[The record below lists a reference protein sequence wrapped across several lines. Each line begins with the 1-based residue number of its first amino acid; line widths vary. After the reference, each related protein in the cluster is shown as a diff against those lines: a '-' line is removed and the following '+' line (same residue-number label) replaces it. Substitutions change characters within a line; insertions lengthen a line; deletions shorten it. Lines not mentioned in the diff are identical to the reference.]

1 MANIEIYLD
10 NNATT
15 KPLPDV
21 VKTMLPILSGGFG
34 NPSSSHSA
42 GERAREYIIGARKQ
56 LGQLIGADPKNIVFT
71 SSGTEA
77 NNMAFYSFTRGKS
90 ERCRILT
97 TTIEHSSIRKMCSH
111 LRIKGV
117 DIILLPVDSR
127 GHIDL
132 EELRRLVRENV
143 DLVSIQW
150 VNNETGVI
158 QPLAEIVAI
167 CHENGKIIHT
177 DAAQAVGKLEVDMDD
192 IAVDFLSLTGHKFH
206 SPQGIGAI
214 YCRDKFL
221 LAPIFFG
228 GFQEHGFR
236 PGTEN
241 VSGIVGMGKAAELR
255 RKNLKDH
262 TGKMRELRDCFESK
276 ILESVPHTSINGDPS
291 KRICNTTNILFGGID
306 GRILL
311 KKLDTMGIR
320 CSQSSACTN
329 SQSEPSYVLKAM
341 GRTDEEAYSSIRFSF
356 SIENTIQEVD
366 RAVDVISRT
375 CEELH

>member
-1 MANIEIYLD
+1 MAHTEIYLD

-21 VKTMLPILSGGFG
+21 IKVILPILSSGFG

-42 GERAREYIIGARKQ
+42 GERVRGCIKEARRQ
-56 LGQLIGADPKNIVFT
+56 LGRLIGADPNSIVFT

-77 NNMAFYSFTRGKS
+77 NNMAFYSAARSKND
-90 ERCRILT
+90 RCRILT
-97 TTIEHSSIRKMCSH
+97 TTVEHSSIRKMCSH

-117 DIILLPVDSR
+117 DMILLPVDSS

-132 EELRRLVRENV
+132 EELRRLVRENI

-167 CHENGKIIHT
+167 CHEHGKVIHT
-177 DAAQAVGKLEVDMDD
+177 DAAQAVGKLEVNVDD

-221 LAPIFFG
+221 LTPIFFG
-228 GFQEHGFR
+228 GFQENGFR

-241 VSGIVGMGKAAELR
+241 VSGIVGIGKAAELR
-255 RKNLKDH
+255 RENLKDH
-262 TGKMRELRDCFESK
+262 IEKMRELRDYFESQ
-276 ILESVPHTSINGDPS
+276 ILELVPETSINGDPS
-291 KRICNTTNILFGGID
+291 TRICNTTNILFGGID

-311 KKLDTMGIR
+311 KKLDTEGIR

-329 SQSEPSYVLKAM
+329 SQPEPSFVLKAM
-341 GRTDEEAYSSIRFSF
+341 GRTDKEAYSSIRFSF

-366 RAVDVISRT
+366 LAVDVISRT
-375 CEELH
+375 CDELR

>member
-1 MANIEIYLD
+1 MGNIEIYLD

-21 VKTMLPILSGGFG
+21 IKLMLPILSGGFG

-42 GERAREYIIGARKQ
+42 GERVRGCIKEARRH
-56 LGQLIGADPKNIVFT
+56 LGELIGADPNNIVFT

-77 NNMAFYSFTRGKS
+77 NNMVFYSATHGKN
-90 ERCRILT
+90 EPCHILT
-97 TTIEHSSIRKMCSH
+97 TTVEHSSIRKMCSH
-111 LRIKGV
+111 LRIKGA
-117 DIILLPVDSR
+117 DIVLLPVDSS
-127 GHIDL
+127 GNIEL
-132 EELRRLVRENV
+132 EELRRLVREDV

-167 CHENGKIIHT
+167 CHEHGKAIHT
-177 DAAQAVGKLEVDMDD
+177 DAAQAVGKLDINVDD
-192 IAVDFLSLTGHKFH
+192 IEVDFLSLTGHKFH
-206 SPQGIGAI
+206 APQGIGAI
-214 YCRDKFL
+214 YSREKFL

-241 VSGIVGMGKAAELR
+241 VSGIVGLGKAAELR

-262 TGKMRELRDCFESK
+262 IEKMRELRDLFESK
-276 ILESVPHTSINGDPS
+276 ILESVPNTNINGDPS
-291 KRICNTTNILFGGID
+291 NRICNTTNILFGGID

-311 KKLDTMGIR
+311 KKLDIVGIR

-329 SQSEPSYVLKAM
+329 TQPEPSHVLKAM

-356 SIENTIQEVD
+356 SIENTVQEVD
-366 RAVDVISRT
+366 RAVRLISRT
-375 CEELH
+375 CEELR

>member
-15 KPLPDV
+15 RPLPDV
-21 VKTMLPILSGGFG
+21 IKLMLPILSSGFG

-42 GERAREYIIGARKQ
+42 GGRVRGCIKEARKQ
-56 LGQLIGADPKNIVFT
+56 LGQLIGADPNNIVFT

-77 NNMAFYSFTRGKS
+77 NNMAFYSATRGKY

-97 TTIEHSSIRKMCSH
+97 TTVEHSSIRKMCSH

-127 GHIDL
+127 GNIDL
-132 EELRRLVRENV
+132 EELRRLVSENI

-167 CHENGKIIHT
+167 CHEHGKVIHT
-177 DAAQAVGKLEVDMDD
+177 DAAQAVGKLEVNMDD

-228 GFQEHGFR
+228 GFQENGFR

-255 RKNLKDH
+255 RKNLKVH
-262 TGKMRELRDCFESK
+262 IGKMRELRDYFESK
-276 ILESVPHTSINGDPS
+276 VLEMVPNTSINGDPS
-291 KRICNTTNILFGGID
+291 NRICNTTNISFGGID

-311 KKLDTMGIR
+311 KKLDAKGIR

-329 SQSEPSYVLKAM
+329 SQPEPSFVLTAM

-356 SIENTIQEVD
+356 SIENTMEEVD

>member
-1 MANIEIYLD
+1 MSNIEIYLD

-21 VKTMLPILSGGFG
+21 IKSMLPILSSGFG

-42 GERAREYIIGARKQ
+42 GERVRACIKEARKQ
-56 LGQLIGADPKNIVFT
+56 LGQLIGADPNNIVFT

-77 NNMAFYSFTRGKS
+77 NNTAFYSATRGKN
-90 ERCRILT
+90 EPCRILT

-111 LRIKGV
+111 LRITGA
-117 DIILLPVDSR
+117 DIILLPVDPR
-127 GHIDL
+127 GNIDL
-132 EELRRLVRENV
+132 EELRRLLKEEI

-167 CHENGKIIHT
+167 CHENGKVIHT
-177 DAAQAVGKLEVDMDD
+177 DAAQAVGKLEINVDDTE
-192 IAVDFLSLTGHKFH
+192 VDFLSLTGHKFH

-228 GFQEHGFR
+228 GFQENGFR

-241 VSGIVGMGKAAELR
+241 VSGIVGIGKAAELR
-255 RKNLKDH
+255 RKNLEDH
-262 TGKMRELRDCFESK
+262 IGKMRELRDYFESK
-276 ILESVPHTSINGDPS
+276 ILESVSDTMVNGDPS
-291 KRICNTTNILFGGID
+291 NRICNTTNILFGGID

-311 KKLDTMGIR
+311 KKLDTKGIR

-329 SQSEPSYVLKAM
+329 SQPEPSFVLKAM
-341 GRTDEEAYSSIRFSF
+341 GRTDKEAYSSIRFSF
-356 SIENTIQEVD
+356 SIENTIQEMD
-366 RAVDVISRT
+366 RAVDLISRT
-375 CEELH
+375 CEEHH

>member
-15 KPLPDV
+15 RPLPDV
-21 VKTMLPILSGGFG
+21 IKLMLPILSSGFG

-42 GERAREYIIGARKQ
+42 GERVRGCIKEARKQ
-56 LGQLIGADPKNIVFT
+56 LGQLIGADPNNIVFT

-77 NNMAFYSFTRGKS
+77 NNMAFYSATRGKNG
-90 ERCRILT
+90 RCRILT
-97 TTIEHSSIRKMCSH
+97 TTVEHSSIRKMCSH

-117 DIILLPVDSR
+117 DIILLPVDSS

-132 EELRRLVRENV
+132 EELRQLVRENI

-167 CHENGKIIHT
+167 CHEHGKVIHT
-177 DAAQAVGKLEVDMDD
+177 DAAQAVGKSEVNVDD

-228 GFQEHGFR
+228 GFQENGFR

-241 VSGIVGMGKAAELR
+241 VSGIVGIGKAAELR
-255 RKNLKDH
+255 RKNLEVH
-262 TGKMRELRDCFESK
+262 IETMRELRDHFESK
-276 ILESVPHTSINGDPS
+276 VLEMVPNTSVNGDPAN
-291 KRICNTTNILFGGID
+291 RICNTTNILFGGID

-311 KKLDTMGIR
+311 KKLDTKGIR

-329 SQSEPSYVLKAM
+329 SQPEPSFVLKAM

-366 RAVDVISRT
+366 RAVDVISST
-375 CEELH
+375 CEDLH

>member
-1 MANIEIYLD
+1 MENIEIYLD

-15 KPLPDV
+15 RPLPDV
-21 VKTMLPILSGGFG
+21 IKVMLPILSGGFG

-42 GERAREYIIGARKQ
+42 GERVRECIREARRQ
-56 LGQLIGADPKNIVFT
+56 LGQLIGADAKDIVFT

-77 NNMAFYSFTRGKS
+77 NNMAFHSFTHRKNEG
-90 ERCRILT
+90 CRILT
-97 TTIEHSSIRKMCSH
+97 TAVEHSSIRKMCSH
-111 LRIKGV
+111 LRVKGV

-132 EELRRLVRENV
+132 EELKRLVRENI

-167 CHENGKIIHT
+167 CHQHGKVIHT
-177 DAAQAVGKLEVDMDD
+177 DAAQAVGKLEVNMDD
-192 IAVDFLSLTGHKFH
+192 ITVDFLSLTGHKFH

-221 LAPIFFG
+221 LSPIFFG
-228 GFQEHGFR
+228 GFQEDGFR

-241 VSGIVGMGKAAELR
+241 VSGIVGIGKAAELR
-255 RKNLKDH
+255 RQNLKDH
-262 TGKMRELRDCFESK
+262 IGKMRELRDFFESK
-276 ILESVPHTSINGDPS
+276 ILESVPNTRINGDPS
-291 KRICNTTNILFGGID
+291 NRICNTSNILFGGID

-311 KKLDTMGIR
+311 RKLDAMGIR

-329 SQSEPSYVLKAM
+329 SQPEPSHVLKAM
-341 GRTDEEAYSSIRFSF
+341 GHTDEEAYSSIRFSF

-366 RAVDVISRT
+366 RATDVIRRT

>member
-15 KPLPDV
+15 RPLPDV
-21 VKTMLPILSGGFG
+21 IKLMLPILSSGFG

-42 GERAREYIIGARKQ
+42 GERVRGCIKEARKQ
-56 LGQLIGADPKNIVFT
+56 LGQLIGADPNNIVFT

-77 NNMAFYSFTRGKS
+77 NNMAFYSATRGKNG
-90 ERCRILT
+90 RCRILT
-97 TTIEHSSIRKMCSH
+97 TTVEHSSIRKMCSH
-111 LRIKGV
+111 LRIRGV
-117 DIILLPVDSR
+117 DIILLPVDSS

-132 EELRRLVRENV
+132 EELRQLVRENI

-167 CHENGKIIHT
+167 CHEHGKVIHT
-177 DAAQAVGKLEVDMDD
+177 DAAQAVGKSEVNVDD

-228 GFQEHGFR
+228 GFQENGFR

-241 VSGIVGMGKAAELR
+241 VSGIVGIGKAAELR
-255 RKNLKDH
+255 RKNLEVH
-262 TGKMRELRDCFESK
+262 IETMRELRDHFESK
-276 ILESVPHTSINGDPS
+276 VLEMVPNTSVNGDPAN
-291 KRICNTTNILFGGID
+291 RICNTTNILFGGID

-311 KKLDTMGIR
+311 KKLDTKGIR

-329 SQSEPSYVLKAM
+329 SQPEPSFVLKAM

-366 RAVDVISRT
+366 RAVDVISST
-375 CEELH
+375 CEDLH

>member
-1 MANIEIYLD
+1 MENIEIYLD

-15 KPLPDV
+15 RPLPDV
-21 VKTMLPILSGGFG
+21 IKVMLPILGGGFG

-42 GERAREYIIGARKQ
+42 GERVREGIKEARRQ
-56 LGQLIGADPKNIVFT
+56 LGHLIGADPRNIVFT

-77 NNMAFYSFTRGKS
+77 NNMALYSAARGES
-90 ERCRILT
+90 GSCRILT
-97 TTIEHSSIRKMCSH
+97 TAVEHSSIRKMCSH

-132 EELRRLVRENV
+132 EELRRLIRENI

-167 CHENGKIIHT
+167 CHQHGKVVHT
-177 DAAQAVGKLEVDMDD
+177 DAAQAVGKLEVNMDD
-192 IAVDFLSLTGHKFH
+192 IKADLLSLTGHKFH

-214 YCRDKFL
+214 YSRDKFL

-228 GFQEHGFR
+228 GFQEDSFR

-255 RKNLKDH
+255 RQNLKNH
-262 TGKMRELRDCFESK
+262 IKKMRELRDYFESK
-276 ILESVPHTSINGDPS
+276 ILESVPNTSINGDRLN
-291 KRICNTTNILFGGID
+291 RICNTSNILFRGID

-311 KKLDTMGIR
+311 RKLDVMGIR

-329 SQSEPSYVLKAM
+329 SQPEPSHVLKAM
-341 GRTDEEAYSSIRFSF
+341 GHTDEEAYSSIRFSF
-356 SIENTIQEVD
+356 SIENTIQEVG
-366 RAVDVISRT
+366 RAADIIRRT
-375 CEELH
+375 CEGLH

>member
-1 MANIEIYLD
+1 MSNIEIYLD

-21 VKTMLPILSGGFG
+21 IKSMLPILSGGFG

-42 GERAREYIIGARKQ
+42 GERVRACIKEARGQ
-56 LGQLIGADPKNIVFT
+56 LGQLIGADPNNIVFT

-77 NNMAFYSFTRGKS
+77 NNTAFYSVTRG
-90 ERCRILT
+90 ENEACRILT
-97 TTIEHSSIRKMCSH
+97 TTVEHSSIRKMCSH
-111 LRIKGV
+111 LRIRGA
-117 DIILLPVDSR
+117 DIVLLPVDSR
-127 GHIDL
+127 GNIDL
-132 EELRRLVRENV
+132 EELRRLLREDI

-167 CHENGKIIHT
+167 CHEHGRVIHT
-177 DAAQAVGKLEVDMDD
+177 DAAQAVGKLEMNVDHTE
-192 IAVDFLSLTGHKFH
+192 VDFLSLTGHKFH

-262 TGKMRELRDCFESK
+262 IRKMRELRDYFESK
-276 ILESVPHTSINGDPS
+276 ILESVPNTRVNGDPS
-291 KRICNTTNILFGGID
+291 NRICNTTNILFQGID

-311 KKLDTMGIR
+311 RRLDTKGLR

-329 SQSEPSYVLKAM
+329 SQPEPSFVLKAM
-341 GRTDEEAYSSIRFSF
+341 GRTDMEAYSSIRFSF
-356 SIENTIQEVD
+356 SVENTVQEVD
-366 RAVDVISRT
+366 RAVDLIRRT
-375 CEELH
+375 CKELR

>member
-1 MANIEIYLD
+1 MAHVEIYLD
-10 NNATT
+10 NNAST

-21 VKTMLPILSGGFG
+21 IKLMLPILSSGFG

-42 GERAREYIIGARKQ
+42 GERVRACIKEARMQ
-56 LGQLIGADPKNIVFT
+56 LGQLIGADPNNIVFT

-77 NNMAFYSFTRGKS
+77 NNMAFYSATRGKN
-90 ERCRILT
+90 EPCRILT
-97 TTIEHSSIRKMCSH
+97 TTVEHSSIRKMCSH
-111 LRIKGV
+111 LRIKGA
-117 DIILLPVDSR
+117 DIILLPVDSS
-127 GHIDL
+127 GNIDL
-132 EELRRLVRENV
+132 EELKRLIRQSI

-167 CHENGKIIHT
+167 CHENGKVVHT
-177 DAAQAVGKLEVDMDD
+177 DAAQAVGKLEINVDD
-192 IAVDFLSLTGHKFH
+192 IEVDFLSLTGHKFH
-206 SPQGIGAI
+206 SPQGIGGI

-241 VSGIVGMGKAAELR
+241 VCGIVGMGKAAELR

-262 TGKMRELRDCFESK
+262 IEKMRELRDDFESK
-276 ILESVPHTSINGDPS
+276 ILKSIPNTSINGDPS
-291 KRICNTTNILFGGID
+291 NRICNTTNILFGGID

-311 KKLDTMGIR
+311 RKLDTKGIR

-329 SQSEPSYVLKAM
+329 SQPEPSHVLKAM

-366 RAVDVISRT
+366 RAVDLISRT
-375 CEELH
+375 CEGLR

>member
-15 KPLPDV
+15 RPLPDV
-21 VKTMLPILSGGFG
+21 IKLMLPILSSGFG

-42 GERAREYIIGARKQ
+42 GERVRGCIKEARKQ
-56 LGQLIGADPKNIVFT
+56 LGQLIGADRNNIVFT

-77 NNMAFYSFTRGKS
+77 NNMAFYSATRGKY
-90 ERCRILT
+90 EHCRILT
-97 TTIEHSSIRKMCSH
+97 TTVEHSSIRKMCSH

-132 EELRRLVRENV
+132 EELRRLVSEDI

-167 CHENGKIIHT
+167 CHEHGKVIHT
-177 DAAQAVGKLEVDMDD
+177 DAAQAVGKLEVNMDD

-214 YCRDKFL
+214 FSRDKFL

-228 GFQEHGFR
+228 GFQENGFR

-255 RKNLKDH
+255 RKNLKEH
-262 TGKMRELRDCFESK
+262 IGKMRELRDYFESK
-276 ILESVPHTSINGDPS
+276 VLEMVPNTSINGDPS
-291 KRICNTTNILFGGID
+291 NRICNTTNILFGGID

-311 KKLDTMGIR
+311 KKLDAKGIR

-329 SQSEPSYVLKAM
+329 SQPDPSFVLTAM

-356 SIENTIQEVD
+356 SVENTMEEVD

>member
-15 KPLPDV
+15 RPLPDV
-21 VKTMLPILSGGFG
+21 IKLMLPILSSGFG

-42 GERAREYIIGARKQ
+42 GERVRGCIKEARKQ
-56 LGQLIGADPKNIVFT
+56 LGQLIGADPNNVVFT

-77 NNMAFYSFTRGKS
+77 NNMAFYSATRGKY

-132 EELRRLVRENV
+132 EELRRLVSEDI

-167 CHENGKIIHT
+167 CHEHGKVIHT
-177 DAAQAVGKLEVDMDD
+177 DAAQAVGKLEVNMDET
-192 IAVDFLSLTGHKFH
+192 AVDFLSLTGHKFH

-214 YCRDKFL
+214 FCRDKFL

-228 GFQEHGFR
+228 GFQENGFR

-255 RKNLKDH
+255 RKNLKEH
-262 TGKMRELRDCFESK
+262 IGKMRELRDYFESK
-276 ILESVPHTSINGDPS
+276 VLEMVPNTSINGDPS
-291 KRICNTTNILFGGID
+291 NRICNTTNILFGGID

-311 KKLDTMGIR
+311 KKLDAKGIR

-329 SQSEPSYVLKAM
+329 SQPDPSFVLTAM

-356 SIENTIQEVD
+356 SIENTMEEVD

>member
-21 VKTMLPILSGGFG
+21 VKLMLPILSGGFG

-42 GERAREYIIGARKQ
+42 GERVRRCIKEARKQ
-56 LGQLIGADPKNIVFT
+56 LGQLIGADPNNIVFT

-77 NNMAFYSFTRGKS
+77 NNVAFYSATRGKN
-90 ERCRILT
+90 ERCRMLT
-97 TTIEHSSIRKMCSH
+97 TTVEHSSIRKMCSH

-117 DIILLPVDSR
+117 EIILLPVDSS

-132 EELRRLVRENV
+132 EELKRLVSENI

-167 CHENGKIIHT
+167 CHEHGKVIHT
-177 DAAQAVGKLEVDMDD
+177 DAAQAVGKLEVNVDD

-228 GFQEHGFR
+228 GFQENGFR

-241 VSGIVGMGKAAELR
+241 VSGIVGIGKAAELR

-262 TGKMRELRDCFESK
+262 IEKMRELRDYFESK
-276 ILESVPHTSINGDPS
+276 ILEWVPNTSINGHPS
-291 KRICNTTNILFGGID
+291 NRICNTTNILFGGID

-311 KKLDTMGIR
+311 KKLDTKGIR

-329 SQSEPSYVLKAM
+329 SQPDPSFVLKAM

-356 SIENTIQEVD
+356 SIENTIQEAD
-366 RAVDVISRT
+366 RAVEVIRRT